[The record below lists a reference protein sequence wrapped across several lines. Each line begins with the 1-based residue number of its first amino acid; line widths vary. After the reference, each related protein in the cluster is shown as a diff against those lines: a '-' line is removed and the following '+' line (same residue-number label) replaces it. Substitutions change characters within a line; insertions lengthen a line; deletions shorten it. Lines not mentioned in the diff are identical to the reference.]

1 MRGRV
6 KMNLDKTDEAI
17 EDVKHALDLLAKHEE
32 AKLAPVHKIV
42 HLKVQS
48 VFKLL

>member
-17 EDVKHALDLLAKHEE
+17 KDVKHALDLLAKHEE
-32 AKLAPVHKIV
+32 SKLHHVHQILP
-42 HLKVQS
+42 LKVQRFS
-48 VFKLL
+48 